1 MQRNALLIIS
11 GIISISIVICI
22 STNSVRAQEINLIDK
37 NYVWKPTDAAKIFHR
52 DNNSLNILVKTNS
65 TDKIYNRA
73 ILQTKLNSTQNRPLL
88 LSLDYSSQS
97 IQRKAIFYA
106 EIVNRQDSGGR
117 SSKITE
123 NNSISWA
130 ITLKNTM
137 GKMRS
142 ESFVLPTGAANRPI
156 EFKFYIITDGPGT
169 YALNVNRAKIT

>member
-22 STNSVRAQEINLIDK
+22 STNSVGAQEINLIDK

-97 IQRKAIFYA
+97 IQGKAIFYA
-106 EIVNRQDSGGR
+106 EISN
-117 SSKITE
+117 SSKVSGANATK
-123 NNSISWA
+123 NNVLWA
-130 ITLKNTM
+130 TTLKNTL
-137 GKMRS
+137 GKIVN
-142 ESFVLPTGAANRPI
+142 ESFVLPSTLTNKQI
-156 EFKFYIITDGPGT
+156 EFKFYIITDKPGM
-169 YALNVNRAKIT
+169 YALNVNKANIA